1 MMTLI
6 AAALAAQAAP
16 AAKMPAQ
23 HGQQMPAAQHE
34 QHEGMK
40 KDCCKDCCKHMAKGE
55 HDMHA
60 SPQQPKRGD

>member
-16 AAKMPAQ
+16 AANPPAQ
-23 HGQQMPAAQHE
+23 HMQQMPAAQHE
-34 QHEGMK
+34 QHPGMK
-40 KDCCKDCCKHMAKGE
+40 KDCCKDCCNDMAKGE

>member
-16 AAKMPAQ
+16 AANPPAQ

-34 QHEGMK
+34 QHQGM
-40 KDCCKDCCKHMAKGE
+40 KDCCKDTAKGE

-60 SPQQPKRGD
+60 SPQKPKRGE

>member
-6 AAALAAQAAP
+6 AAALAAQATP
-16 AAKMPAQ
+16 AASQPAQ
-23 HGQQMPAAQHE
+23 PMQQTSAA

-40 KDCCKDCCKHMAKGE
+40 KDCCKDCCKDMAKGE

-60 SPQQPKRGD
+60 SPPQPKHGE